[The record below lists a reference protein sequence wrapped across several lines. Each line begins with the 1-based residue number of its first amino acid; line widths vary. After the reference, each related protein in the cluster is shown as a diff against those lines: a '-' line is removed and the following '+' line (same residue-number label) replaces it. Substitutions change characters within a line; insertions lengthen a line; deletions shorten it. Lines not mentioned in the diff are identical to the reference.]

1 MVDAVALIF
10 GCLYLLVGI
19 VGFIMAPGG
28 GMILGIFPVNLL
40 LQREVVSRA
49 EPYQKGYGILS
60 RTPTKRSVKG
70 TPYPWILYSTRAQ
83 RPNAI

>member
-28 GMILGIFPVNLL
+28 GMFLGIFPVNIFHHVFHIAAGGLGL
-40 LQREVVSRA
+40 VAAALRYRHPA
-49 EPYQKGYGILS
+49 
-60 RTPTKRSVKG
+60 
-70 TPYPWILYSTRAQ
+70 
-83 RPNAI
+83 